1 MKPFDCYTGWRRFG
15 PLVAAAVALIVS
27 PLLVTAQEDEPEDQV
42 QRVYID
48 YVKPGSRVDFEA
60 LTKEWNGC
68 LEESDARTGWN
79 VYMAQTGKQLRYAF
93 VVPMQAWAD
102 FDREDEGGM
111 NCFLEF
117 EERYSATI
125 HATRASFDVYIPEA
139 SNPVDME
146 SKVVMVTDFRVKN
159 FRQFAQNIET
169 IGGAARDAEWEYPH
183 FFYSSISGEGG
194 ADFYVVVPARN
205 YAGFDG
211 DTGFWAMV
219 REQLGEAE
227 LERILA
233 ENRENIQEAS
243 TEIWEHRKD
252 LSFVPDHDS
261 E

>member
-1 MKPFDCYTGWRRFG
+1 MIPNQCITGIRRYG
-15 PLVAAAVALIVS
+15 PLMAAAVALIAT
-27 PLLVTAQEDEPEDQV
+27 PLMVTAQDDAPEDQV

-48 YVKPGSRVDFEA
+48 YVKPGGRVDFEA
-60 LTKEWNGC
+60 MAKEWNTC
-68 LEESDARTGWN
+68 LEENDARTGWN

-93 VVPMQAWAD
+93 VVPEQAWAD

-111 NCFLEF
+111 KCFLQF

-125 HATRASFDVYIPEA
+125 HGTRASFDVYIPDA

-159 FRQFAQNIET
+159 YRQFHQNIEA
-169 IGGAARDAEWEYPH
+169 IAGAAREAEWEYPH
-183 FFYSSISGEGG
+183 YFYSSISGDGG

-219 REQLGEAE
+219 REQLGEE
-227 LERILA
+227 DFERILS
-233 ENRENIQEAS
+233 ENRENIQES
-243 TEIWEHRKD
+243 FTEIWEHRAD
-252 LSFVPDHDS
+252 LSFVPNGN

>member
-1 MKPFDCYTGWRRFG
+1 MKPFNSCTGLRRFG
-15 PLVAAAVALIVS
+15 PVVAATLALIAAPMLAS
-27 PLLVTAQEDEPEDQV
+27 AQDDEADDQV

-48 YVKPGSRVDFEA
+48 YVKPGSRVEFEA

-93 VVPMQAWAD
+93 VVPHQAWAD

-111 NCFLEF
+111 NCFLQF
-117 EERYSATI
+117 EDRYSATI
-125 HATRASFDVYIPEA
+125 HGTRASFDVYIPEA

-146 SKVVMVTDFRVKN
+146 SKVAMVTDFRVKN
-159 FRQFAQNIET
+159 YRQFRQNIEA
-169 IGGAARDAEWEYPH
+169 IAGAARDAEWEYPH
-183 FFYSSISGEGG
+183 YFYSSISGEGG
-194 ADFYVVVPARN
+194 ADFFVVVPARN

-227 LERILA
+227 FERILS
-233 ENRENIQEAS
+233 ENRENIQESS
-243 TEIWEHRKD
+243 TEIWEHRAD
-252 LSFVPDHDS
+252 LSFVPGGD